1 VPLNSTCK
9 KVLGLAFSK
18 ITSFLVN
25 QIAQINAAAAT
36 SNKVFVLGPFG
47 LNHGLN
53 NLSLL
58 AGILMPKDT

>member
-1 VPLNSTCK
+1 
-9 KVLGLAFSK
+9 LGLAFSK
-18 ITSFLVN
+18 ITSFRVN
-25 QIAQINAAAAT
+25 QIAQISAAAAT